1 MCRCRWGAN
10 LLKDVNFTARGSR
23 SSGTPPRAAPPF
35 RRRRTP
41 FRGRRASPRRIHRD
55 VLRRGDPHVRPRAAD
70 ASTRAR
76 STSIPERA
84 RSRSPPETSSTTPR
98 PSSWGRTRTWRTQ
111 SSARRWSGTRSPDTT
126 APSWPTA
133 RRAAARRTRCSARRG
148 AWSRPGC
155 GSGDRNRAVRVNRA
169 TRRETG
175 GCFRA
180 PCSS

>member
-10 LLKDVNFTARGSR
+10 LLKDVNFTVSR
-23 SSGTPPRAAPPF
+23 VSLLRHSSPRGTPLPPTPYPLP
-35 RRRRTP
+35 RTP
-41 FRGRRASPRRIHRD
+41 RHSPTDTSRCPSRRSACPSGCGRRA
-55 VLRRGDPHVRPRAAD
+55 
-70 ASTRAR
+70 TRAR